1 MKLEKEDFEIA
12 VSSAEKQSSYFR
24 LEQVG
29 LRSALEELK
38 KMRESHEINEALYG
52 ELYERYS
59 QRLSDINE
67 KAEQYRRIT
76 QSIRHLSKYEK
87 ELELLRSSQKELVQ
101 RLEKTESRLEEERGK
116 VLDMAEKFG
125 IIVAPREE
133 ARPFREVVKP
143 VQEELRP
150 ATITAR
156 TPPVTTPSPTEIS
169 EAESEIER
177 LRKEILAELERVKT
191 QTKK

>member
-67 KAEQYRRIT
+67 KSEQYRRIT

-125 IIVAPREE
+125 IIVVPRE
-133 ARPFREVVKP
+133 ARPVREDVKP

-177 LRKEILAELERVKT
+177 LRKEIMAELERVKT

>member
-1 MKLEKEDFEIA
+1 MKLEKEDFEMA

-52 ELYERYS
+52 ELNERYS

-125 IIVAPREE
+125 IIVAPRE
-133 ARPFREVVKP
+133 ARPVREDVKP

>member
-38 KMRESHEINEALYG
+38 KMRESHEINEGLYG

-125 IIVAPREE
+125 IIVVPRE
-133 ARPFREVVKP
+133 ARPVREDVKE

>member
-1 MKLEKEDFEIA
+1 MEKEDFEIA

-38 KMRESHEINEALYG
+38 KMRESHEINEGLYG

-87 ELELLRSSQKELVQ
+87 ELELLMSSQKELVQ

-125 IIVAPREE
+125 IIVVPRE
-133 ARPFREVVKP
+133 ARPVREDVKP

-177 LRKEILAELERVKT
+177 LRKEIMAELERVKT

>member
-1 MKLEKEDFEIA
+1 LEKEDFEIA

-38 KMRESHEINEALYG
+38 KMRESHEINEGLYG

-87 ELELLRSSQKELVQ
+87 ELELLMSSQKELVQ

-125 IIVAPREE
+125 IIVVPRE
-133 ARPFREVVKP
+133 ARPVREDVKP

-177 LRKEILAELERVKT
+177 LRKEIMAELERVKT

>member
-38 KMRESHEINEALYG
+38 KMRESHEINEGLYG

-87 ELELLRSSQKELVQ
+87 ELELLMSSQKELVQ

-125 IIVAPREE
+125 IIVVPRE
-133 ARPFREVVKP
+133 ARPVREDVKP

-177 LRKEILAELERVKT
+177 LRKEIMAELERVKT

>member
-1 MKLEKEDFEIA
+1 VKLEKEDFEIA

-38 KMRESHEINEALYG
+38 KMRESHEINEGLYG

-87 ELELLRSSQKELVQ
+87 ELELLMSSQKELVQ

-125 IIVAPREE
+125 IIVVPRE
-133 ARPFREVVKP
+133 ARPVREDVKP

-177 LRKEILAELERVKT
+177 LRKEIMAELERVKT

>member
-1 MKLEKEDFEIA
+1 MKLEKEDFEMA

-125 IIVAPREE
+125 IIVVPRE
-133 ARPFREVVKP
+133 ARPVREDVKP

>member
-1 MKLEKEDFEIA
+1 VKLEKEDFEMA

-125 IIVAPREE
+125 IIVVPRE
-133 ARPFREVVKP
+133 ARPVREDVKP

>member
-1 MKLEKEDFEIA
+1 M
-12 VSSAEKQSSYFR
+12 
-24 LEQVG
+24 
-29 LRSALEELK
+29 
-38 KMRESHEINEALYG
+38 
-52 ELYERYS
+52 
-59 QRLSDINE
+59 
-67 KAEQYRRIT
+67 
-76 QSIRHLSKYEK
+76 
-87 ELELLRSSQKELVQ
+87 SSQKELVQ

-125 IIVAPREE
+125 IIVVPRE
-133 ARPFREVVKP
+133 ARPVREDVKP

-177 LRKEILAELERVKT
+177 LRKEIMAELERVKT